1 MGNKPAGTTCRCED
15 NAELV
20 AALDRQ
26 CNDACTSNSTTVSQ
40 LQLLINQLEQAN
52 NALERE
58 DANCTTHRRLR
69 ERLCN
74 AAYYYFRLFEL
85 DVAELRV
92 RQQQEAGITQ
102 GEITQGEKTPRKE
115 KEEGERED
123 SRSTPF

>member
-20 AALDRQ
+20 SALDRQ
-26 CNDACTSNSTTVSQ
+26 CSDACMSSATTVGQ
-40 LQLLINQLEQAN
+40 LQRLINELEQAN

-58 DANCTTHRRLR
+58 DANCTTHRVLR
-69 ERLCN
+69 KRLCD
-74 AAYYYFRLFEL
+74 ATYYYFRLFEL

-92 RQQQEAGITQ
+92 RQQQQAEITQ

-115 KEEGERED
+115 KEEGETED
-123 SRSTPF
+123 S